1 MKKSIKSK
9 IIKKDGSNHSIYN
22 GKDFSVSD
30 RYFRQIIESID
41 DYAIF
46 LMDSNGIIQT
56 WIDAAK
62 EIKGF
67 DPEEVIGKHYRTLYP
82 EDQQKEK
89 LPEKHLQ
96 KAEVEGIYKEK
107 AWRKKKNGDL
117 FWADVHLTSLKDD
130 KGKVLGF
137 AKIARDVTEEKFTEQ
152 QIKESE
158 KRFRDLADSAPMY
171 LAMADATGKAV
182 YFNKPWLD
190 FTGFSLDEMLG
201 FGWLK
206 TLHPDDAPKFEHDFK
221 NAFEKQI
228 TINEE
233 YRFRRKDGFY
243 RWMLAMGAPRFT
255 PDGRFIGYFGTY
267 TDFHELK
274 KAQLALQESQERF
287 RVVSDNATTG
297 LFIMDDKQY
306 CTFMNPAAEKITGF
320 CFEDIQK
327 TGKPLHDIIHHKKPD
342 GSIYPM
348 SECPIDRALPET
360 NQTKG
365 EDMFTRPDGSMYP
378 VAFTA
383 SPIVQHTVPT
393 GTVIEIRDTTLE
405 KIAEEKRKQL
415 EKQKDEFIGIASH
428 ELKTPVTSIKAY
440 GQVLE
445 KMFRKRGDVRTAEYI
460 GKMDVQISKL
470 SSLIADLLDVTKI
483 QSGRIQFNT
492 GYFDMNELVNETID
506 DLQLTTS
513 KHKLIKKL
521 DATTSFYGDR
531 DRIGQVI
538 SNLISNAIKYSPHA
552 ADIYITSKVDSE
564 YISLCVQ
571 DFGVG
576 IPDDKKDKVF
586 EQFYRV
592 SGDEEITFPG
602 LGLGLYISS
611 EIIRRQG
618 GKIWVEST
626 VGKGSTFCF
635 RLPLKK
641 NSKNTAKK
649 G

>member
-1 MKKSIKSK
+1 MKKSKKSN
-9 IIKKDGSNHSIYN
+9 IIKKDGDNHSIYN
-22 GKDFSVSD
+22 SKDFSVSD

-46 LMDSNGIIQT
+46 LMDKNGIVQT
-56 WIDAAK
+56 WTDGAK
-62 EIKGF
+62 EIKGYEA
-67 DPEEVIGKHYRTLYP
+67 EEIIGKHYRTLYP

-89 LPEKHLQ
+89 LPEKHL
-96 KAEVEGIYKEK
+96 KEAETSGIYKEK
-107 AWRKKKNGDL
+107 AWRKKKNGDI

-130 KGKVLGF
+130 SGKLLGF
-137 AKIARDVTEEKFTEQ
+137 AKITRDVTEEKFTEQ
-152 QIKESE
+152 QLKESE
-158 KRFRDLADSAPMY
+158 RRFRNLADSAPMY

-182 YFNKPWLD
+182 YFNKPWLE
-190 FTGFSLDEMLG
+190 FTGYKLEEMLG

-206 TLHPDDAPKFEHDFK
+206 TLHPEDAPKFEKDFK
-221 NAFEKQI
+221 NAFEKQT
-228 TINEE
+228 TINEQ
-233 YRFRRKDGFY
+233 YRFRRRDGIY
-243 RWMLAMGAPRFT
+243 RWMLAVGAPRYT

-274 KAQLALQESQERF
+274 KAQMALQESQERF
-287 RVVSDNATTG
+287 RVVTDNATTG
-297 LFIMDDKQY
+297 LFIMDDTQH

-320 CFEDIQK
+320 SFEDIK
-327 TGKPLHDIIHHKKPD
+327 KSGKPLHDIIHYKKPD
-342 GSIYPM
+342 GSLYLM
-348 SECPIDRALPET
+348 KDCPIDRALPEK

-365 EDMFTRPDGSMYP
+365 EDLFTRPDGSMYP

-383 SPIVQHTVPT
+383 SPIIQNGAPT
-393 GTVIEIRDTTLE
+393 GTVIEIRDTTQE
-405 KIAEEKRKQL
+405 KIADEKRRQL

-460 GKMDVQISKL
+460 GKMDVQISRL
-470 SSLIADLLDVTKI
+470 SSLIADLLDVTKM

-492 GYFDMNELVNETID
+492 GYFDVNELVNEIVD

-513 KHKLIKKL
+513 KHTLIKKL
-521 DATTSFYGDR
+521 GTTTSFYGDR

-538 SNLISNAIKYSPHA
+538 SNLITNAIKYSPRA
-552 ADIYITSKVDSE
+552 ADIYITTKNNDE
-564 YISLCVQ
+564 NFTLCVQ

-576 IPDDKKDKVF
+576 IPKDKQDKVF

-611 EIIRRQG
+611 EIIKRQG

-635 RLPLKK
+635 RLPLTKK
-641 NSKNTAKK
+641 KKAKSS
-649 G
+649 